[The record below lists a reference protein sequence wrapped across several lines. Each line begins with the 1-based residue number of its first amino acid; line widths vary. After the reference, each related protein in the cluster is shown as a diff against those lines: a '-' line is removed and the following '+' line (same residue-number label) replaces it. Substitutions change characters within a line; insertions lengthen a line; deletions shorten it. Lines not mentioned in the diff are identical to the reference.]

1 MKAKVRFVIAA
12 VVLGLLMVGPFG
24 LTALLLFLDSKDAE
38 REAFAQF
45 LLPRLPLGGFMTVL
59 GFIGGVILLRSLF
72 QQYVHGLSRMAET
85 LRLMLGANRNFRV
98 EPDGPP
104 EVRELARAANDLAQ
118 QRNELLDDV
127 EAQIRQAKATVE
139 EEKNRLA
146 ALMSELA
153 MGVVVCNLDGRILL
167 YNSRARLQFKAL
179 AQGPTSMSGGAL
191 IGLGRSI
198 FSILER
204 GQITHSLENI
214 QQRLRRGSAE
224 PTANFITATRGGALL
239 RCQMAP
245 VLRTGAE
252 SSAVGVA
259 QGASLDNPPDPR
271 AALHSGPAP
280 AAQSSALRNPAS
292 APLSGKGGDE
302 VRQAAP
308 GQQERTTALPGDELQ
323 VTGYVLTIENI
334 TRNFEREAERDQAL
348 QALTDGNRAALG
360 NIRAAVETLLDS
372 PEMEADF
379 RERFMRVISDE
390 ASTMSARLD
399 ATMNRFADSLKTR
412 WPLEDVLAVDILSAA
427 ARRIEDRLKLPIKH
441 EEQDASLWMRVDSFS
456 LIQAI
461 TFLASRLQ
469 DHYEIREL
477 RLRLAADARMVFV
490 DLSWSGPTV
499 SSETLYTWE
508 LEPMNVG
515 SETSPLTLRDVVER
529 HGGEIWYQ
537 RDKAAHRAFFRF
549 VLPAAATPDAP
560 VVDQAQHLH
569 SDSRPE
575 YYDFDLFAARDAE
588 GANIDLDRKL
598 TELAYSVF
606 DTETTGLQPSQG
618 DEIIQMGAV
627 RIVNNRLLRQEIF
640 DQLVDPGI
648 PLKPEGIP
656 IHGITEAMVNGQP
669 RLDVVLP
676 AFHEFCH
683 ETVLVAHNAA
693 FDMRFFQLKEDS
705 LGVRFTQPVLDTLL
719 LSAVIHPNQESHKL
733 ELIAERLG
741 INVIGRHT
749 ALGDAFVTGEVFLK
763 MVPLLADMG
772 IHTLRQAL
780 EASQKTY
787 FARIQY

>member
-1 MKAKVRFVIAA
+1 MKAKVRFLIAA

-104 EVRELARAANDLAQ
+104 EVRELARAANDLAK

-214 QQRLRRGSAE
+214 QQRLRKGSSE

-239 RCQMAP
+239 RAQMAP
-245 VLRTGAE
+245 VLARTETSEDGAANPIGAE
-252 SSAVGVA
+252 
-259 QGASLDNPPDPR
+259 P
-271 AALHSGPAP
+271 
-280 AAQSSALRNPAS
+280 
-292 APLSGKGGDE
+292 
-302 VRQAAP
+302 
-308 GQQERTTALPGDELQ
+308 Q

-399 ATMNRFADSLKTR
+399 ATMSRFADSLKTR

-477 RLRLAADARMVFV
+477 RLRLATEGKMVFV
-490 DLSWSGPTV
+490 DLIWSGTTV

-537 RDKAAHRAFFRF
+537 REKAVHRAFFRF

-560 VVDQAQHLH
+560 VADQAQHLH

-598 TELAYSVF
+598 SELTYSVF

-693 FDMRFFQLKEDS
+693 FDMRFFQLKEEP

-772 IHTLRQAL
+772 ILTLRQAL
-780 EASQKTY
+780 EAAQKTY

>member
-1 MKAKVRFVIAA
+1 MKAKLRFILAA
-12 VVLGLLMVGPFG
+12 AVLGLLMTGPFA
-24 LTALLLFLDSKDAE
+24 LTALLLYADAKDAE
-38 REAFAQF
+38 RAAFAEF
-45 LLPRLPLGGFMTVL
+45 LLPRLPLGGFMTL
-59 GFIGGVILLRSLF
+59 MGFIGGVILLRSLF
-72 QQYVHGLSRMAET
+72 RQYVVGLLRMGDT

-98 EPDGPP
+98 APEGPP

-118 QRNELLDDV
+118 QRDELLNDV

-153 MGVVVCNLDGRILL
+153 LGVVVCNLDGRILL

-224 PTANFITATRGGALL
+224 PTANFITSTRNGQLL
-239 RCQMAP
+239 RAQMAP
-245 VLRTGAE
+245 VLRTGATDPATAIVDGLPPNPGPTAGFAQPAGFGGAE
-252 SSAVGVA
+252 QCSAKP
-259 QGASLDNPPDPR
+259 L
-271 AALHSGPAP
+271 
-280 AAQSSALRNPAS
+280 LRP
-292 APLSGKGGDE
+292 KEGGDK
-302 VRQAAP
+302 VSGQASPVHEMA
-308 GQQERTTALPGDELQ
+308 TAGVLGTEPQ

-372 PEMEADF
+372 PEMEADY
-379 RERFMRVISDE
+379 RERFTRVIADE
-390 ASTMSARLD
+390 STAMSQRLE
-399 ATMNRFADSLKTR
+399 ATMNRFADALKTR
-412 WPLEDVLAVDILSAA
+412 WPLEDVLAVDILAAA
-427 ARRIEDRLKLPIKH
+427 ARRIEDRLQLPIKH
-441 EEQDASLWMRVDSFS
+441 EEEDASLWMRVDSFS

-461 TFLASRLQ
+461 TFLAARLQ

-477 RLRLAADARMVFV
+477 RLRLSAEGKMVFV
-490 DLSWSGPTV
+490 DLIWSGTTV

-508 LEPMNVG
+508 LEPMSVG
-515 SETSPLTLRDVVER
+515 SETSPLTLRDVIDR

-537 RDKAAHRAFFRF
+537 REKAAHRAFFRI
-549 VLPAAATPDAP
+549 VLPAAVTPDAP
-560 VVDQAQHLH
+560 MVDQAQHLH

-575 YYDFDLFAARDAE
+575 YYDFDLFAARDAA
-588 GANIDLDRKL
+588 GSGIDLDRKL
-598 TELAYSVF
+598 TELTYSVF
-606 DTETTGLQPSQG
+606 DTETTGLLPSEG

-640 DQLVDPGI
+640 DQLVDPVI

-669 RLDVVLP
+669 RLDIVLP
-676 AFHEFCH
+676 AFHEFCA

-693 FDMRFFQLKEDS
+693 FDLRFFQLKEET

-719 LSAVIHPNQESHKL
+719 LSAVIHPNQESHRL
-733 ELIAERLG
+733 ESIAERLG

-763 MVPLLADMG
+763 MIPLLADMG
-772 IHTLRQAL
+772 IVTLRQAL
-780 EASQKTY
+780 DAAQKTY
-787 FARIQY
+787 FARVKY

>member
-1 MKAKVRFVIAA
+1 MNAKTRFALA
-12 VVLGLLMVGPFG
+12 VVMLGLLMTGPFLLTVGILWADLGAEERASFLVALDRWLPIGG
-24 LTALLLFLDSKDAE
+24 LITIFGLFLGL
-38 REAFAQF
+38 Q
-45 LLPRLPLGGFMTVL
+45 
-59 GFIGGVILLRSLF
+59 LLRALF
-72 QQYVHGLSRMAET
+72 HQYVHGLLRMAET

-98 EPDGPP
+98 APEGPP
-104 EVRELARAANDLAQ
+104 EVLELARAANDLAQ
-118 QRNELLDDV
+118 QRDELLTDV
-127 EAQIRQAKATVE
+127 EEQIRLAKLTVE

-153 MGVVVCNLDGRILL
+153 LGVVVCNLDGRILL

-214 QQRLRRGSAE
+214 QQRLRKGSSE
-224 PTANFITATRGGALL
+224 PTANFITTTRSGQLL

-245 VLRTGAE
+245 VLRTGA
-252 SSAVGVA
+252 
-259 QGASLDNPPDPR
+259 DNATTARVDNLPPTPPP
-271 AALHSGPAP
+271 GE
-280 AAQSSALRNPAS
+280 
-292 APLSGKGGDE
+292 GGDE
-302 VRQAAP
+302 VGAQAAP
-308 GQQERTTALPGDELQ
+308 ANEKTLDNALGADLQ

-360 NIRAAVETLLDS
+360 NIRAAVETLIDS
-372 PEMEADF
+372 PEMEADY
-379 RERFMRVISDE
+379 RERFTRVIADE
-390 ASTMSARLD
+390 AAAMSGKLEATMS
-399 ATMNRFADSLKTR
+399 RFADALKTR
-412 WPLEDVLAVDILSAA
+412 WPLEDVLAVDILVAA
-427 ARRIEDRLKLPIKH
+427 ARRIEDRLQLPIKH
-441 EEQDASLWMRVDSFS
+441 EDQDASLWMRVDSFA

-461 TFLASRLQ
+461 TFLAARLQ

-477 RLRLAADARMVFV
+477 RLRLASEGRMVFV
-490 DLSWSGPTV
+490 DLIWSGTPV

-515 SETSPLTLRDVVER
+515 AETSPLTLRDVIDR
-529 HGGEIWYQ
+529 HGAEIWYQ
-537 RDKAAHRAFFRF
+537 RDKAAHNAFFRI

-560 VVDQAQHLH
+560 VIDQGQHLH

-588 GANIDLDRKL
+588 GAGIDLDRKL
-598 TELAYSVF
+598 TELAYTVF
-606 DTETTGLQPSQG
+606 DTETTGLQPSEG

-627 RIVNNRLLRQEIF
+627 RVVNNRLLRQEIF

-648 PLKPEGIP
+648 RLKPAGIP
-656 IHGITEAMVNGQP
+656 IHGITEAMVKGQP

-705 LGVRFTQPVLDTLL
+705 LGVKFTQPVLDTLL

-772 IHTLRQAL
+772 IVTLRQAL
-780 EASQKTY
+780 DAAQKTY
-787 FARIQY
+787 FARITY

>member
-1 MKAKVRFVIAA
+1 MNAKTRFALALVM
-12 VVLGLLMVGPFG
+12 LGLLTTGPFL
-24 LTALLLFLDSKDAE
+24 LTVGILWADLGVEERAGFLVALD
-38 REAFAQF
+38 RW
-45 LLPRLPLGGFMTVL
+45 LP
-59 GFIGGVILLRSLF
+59 IGGMITIIALILGLQLLRALF
-72 QQYVHGLSRMAET
+72 QQYVHGLLRMAET

-98 EPDGPP
+98 VPEGPP

-118 QRNELLDDV
+118 QRDALLTDV
-127 EAQIRQAKATVE
+127 EEQIRQAKATVE

-214 QQRLRRGSAE
+214 QHRLRKGSAE
-224 PTANFITATRGGALL
+224 PTANFITSTRSGALL
-239 RCQMAP
+239 RAQMAP
-245 VLRTGAE
+245 VLRTGAT
-252 SSAVGVA
+252 
-259 QGASLDNPPDPR
+259 GAATASVDSLPPTPPP
-271 AALHSGPAP
+271 GE
-280 AAQSSALRNPAS
+280 
-292 APLSGKGGDE
+292 GGDE
-302 VRQAAP
+302 VSGQAAP
-308 GQQERTTALPGDELQ
+308 VQQMAATSMGAHLE

-348 QALTDGNRAALG
+348 QTLTDGNRAALA
-360 NIRAAVETLLDS
+360 NIRAAVETLIDS
-372 PEMEADF
+372 PDMEADF
-379 RERFMRVISDE
+379 RERFTRVIADE
-390 ASTMSARLD
+390 ASAMSTRLE

-412 WPLEDVLAVDILSAA
+412 WPLEDVLAIDILAAA
-427 ARRIEDRLKLPIKH
+427 ARRIEDKLKLPIKN
-441 EEQDASLWMRVDSFS
+441 EEQDATLWMRVDSFA

-469 DHYEIREL
+469 DHYAIREL
-477 RLRLAADARMVFV
+477 RLRLSAEGKMVFV
-490 DLSWSGPTV
+490 DLIWSGTPV

-508 LEPMNVG
+508 LEPMTVG
-515 SETSPLTLRDVVER
+515 AETSPLTLRDVIDR

-537 RDKAAHRAFFRF
+537 RDKAAHNAFFRV
-549 VLPAAATPDAP
+549 VLPAAAASDAIAAEQ
-560 VVDQAQHLH
+560 VQQHLH

-588 GANIDLDRKL
+588 GSGIDLDRRL
-598 TELAYSVF
+598 TDLAYSVF
-606 DTETTGLQPSQG
+606 DTETTGLEPSNG

-627 RIVNNRLLRQEIF
+627 RVVNNRLLRQEIF

-648 PLKPEGIP
+648 PLKPAGIP

-676 AFHEFCH
+676 AFHEFCA

-693 FDMRFFQLKEDS
+693 FDLRFFQLKEDS

-719 LSAVIHPNQESHKL
+719 LSAVIHPNQESHRL
-733 ELIAERLG
+733 ESIAERLG

-772 IHTLRQAL
+772 IVTLRQAL
-780 EASQKTY
+780 DAAQKTY
-787 FARIQY
+787 FARVKY

>member
-1 MKAKVRFVIAA
+1 MKAKVRFILAA
-12 VVLGLLMVGPFG
+12 CVLGLLMVGPFG

-45 LLPRLPLGGFMTVL
+45 LLPRLPLGGFMTL
-59 GFIGGVILLRSLF
+59 IGFIGGVILLRSLF

-98 EPDGPP
+98 TPEGPP
-104 EVRELARAANDLAQ
+104 EVVDLARAANDLAK

-153 MGVVVCNLDGRILL
+153 LGVVVCNLDGRILL

-214 QQRLRRGSAE
+214 QQRLRKGSAE
-224 PTANFITATRGGALL
+224 PTANFITTTRGGQLL
-239 RCQMAP
+239 RAQMAP
-245 VLRTGAE
+245 VLGRGDTAQGGAE
-252 SSAVGVA
+252 
-259 QGASLDNPPDPR
+259 GAAETEAINPI
-271 AALHSGPAP
+271 A
-280 AAQSSALRNPAS
+280 N
-292 APLSGKGGDE
+292 
-302 VRQAAP
+302 
-308 GQQERTTALPGDELQ
+308 ELQ

-334 TRNFEREAERDQAL
+334 TRNFEREAQRDQAL
-348 QALTDGNRAALG
+348 QSLTDGNRAALG

-372 PEMEADF
+372 PEMDAEM

-390 ASTMSARLD
+390 ASAMSSRLD
-399 ATMNRFADSLKTR
+399 STMNRFADSLKTR
-412 WPLEDVLAVDILSAA
+412 WPLEDVLAIDILAAA
-427 ARRIEDRLKLPIKH
+427 ARRIEDKLKLPIKH
-441 EEQDASLWMRVDSFS
+441 EEEDASLWMRVDSFS

-477 RLRLAADARMVFV
+477 RLRLDADGKMVFL
-490 DLSWSGPTV
+490 DLIWSGTTV

-515 SETSPLTLRDVVER
+515 NETSPLTLRDVIDR

-537 RDKAAHRAFFRF
+537 REKAAHRAFFRI

-560 VVDQAQHLH
+560 VADQAQHLH

-588 GANIDLDRKL
+588 GAGIDLDRKL
-598 TELAYSVF
+598 SELAYSVF

-763 MVPLLADMG
+763 MIPLLADMG
-772 IHTLRQAL
+772 ILTLRQAL
-780 EASQKTY
+780 DAAQKTY